1 MRFVTTRAVQQPVS
15 AGAVGD
21 REGLPLAGVS
31 LRTAML
37 EGLAPDGGLYVPESI
52 DEWSPGEIARL
63 RNRTLTEIGYRVLRP
78 YTRPELD
85 ATTFE
90 AVVVAAL
97 NFPIP
102 LVEVEPGIYA
112 LELFHGPT
120 LAFKDVGARTMA
132 RLMASLDSGDQPL
145 TVLAA
150 TSGDTG
156 SAVAHAFHAVPHT
169 RVVVLYPEGRVS
181 PTQEA
186 QLTMFN
192 SENGNVRAYAVAG
205 SFDDCH
211 RLTKEAFADVD
222 LRKRVRLT
230 SANSVN
236 MGRLLP
242 QMVYY
247 FHALAQAAH
256 KSSAKEIV
264 ICTPS
269 GNFGN
274 LTAGLFGKRAGLPVA
289 RFVAATNA
297 NDVVPAYLDT
307 GVFEPRASVQTIAN
321 AMDVGNPSNFERM
334 RWLYGDDLN
343 AMRRDIV
350 GSRHSDD
357 DVRATI
363 KRVYQER
370 GYLMDPHSAIAYLGL
385 TRYLKG
391 LDARE
396 RPSFA
401 PDGATERIGIFLA
414 TAHPAKFSEIVEPI
428 LGHAIETPKPL
439 ADALAQPR
447 HVLKIN
453 ATFDAVRRTLDS

>member
-1 MRFVTTRAVQQPVS
+1 MRFVTTRAVHQPVS
-15 AGAVGD
+15 AGTFSD
-21 REGLPLAGVS
+21 REGLPSAGVS

-52 DEWSPGEIARL
+52 DAWNPGEIARL
-63 RNRTLTEIGYRVLRP
+63 RNRTLTEIAYRVLRP

-102 LVEVEPGIYA
+102 LVEVAPGIFS

-132 RLMASLDSGDQPL
+132 RLLASLDSGDQPL

-156 SAVAHAFHAVPHT
+156 SAVAHAFHGVPHT
-169 RVVVLYPEGRVS
+169 RVVVLYPDGRVS

-192 SENGNVRAYAVAG
+192 SEDGNVRAYAVDG

-211 RLTKEAFADVD
+211 RLTKEAFANGE
-222 LRKRVRLT
+222 LRREVRLT

-236 MGRLLP
+236 IGRLLP

-247 FHALAQAAH
+247 FHAVAQ
-256 KSSAKEIV
+256 SARLSPGAQIN

-269 GNFGN
+269 GNFG
-274 LTAGLFGKRAGLPVA
+274 
-289 RFVAATNA
+289 
-297 NDVVPAYLDT
+297 
-307 GVFEPRASVQTIAN
+307 
-321 AMDVGNPSNFERM
+321 
-334 RWLYGDDLN
+334 
-343 AMRRDIV
+343 
-350 GSRHSDD
+350 
-357 DVRATI
+357 
-363 KRVYQER
+363 
-370 GYLMDPHSAIAYLGL
+370 
-385 TRYLKG
+385 
-391 LDARE
+391 
-396 RPSFA
+396 
-401 PDGATERIGIFLA
+401 
-414 TAHPAKFSEIVEPI
+414 
-428 LGHAIETPKPL
+428 
-439 ADALAQPR
+439 
-447 HVLKIN
+447 
-453 ATFDAVRRTLDS
+453 

>member
-1 MRFVTTRAVQQPVS
+1 MKFVTTRGTT
-15 AGAVGD
+15 GAETPD
-21 REGLPLAGVS
+21 VS

-37 EGLAPDGGLYVPESI
+37 EGLAPDGGLYVPETI
-52 DEWSPGEIARL
+52 EPWQPGELARL
-63 RNRTLTEIGYRVLRP
+63 RNRTLTEIAYRTLRP

-85 ATTFE
+85 ATNCE
-90 AVVVAAL
+90 AVVVSAL
-97 NFPIP
+97 DFPIP
-102 LVEVEPGIYA
+102 LIEVEPRIYA

-132 RLMASLDSGDQPL
+132 RLLASVDTGEQPL

-156 SAVAHAFHAVPHT
+156 SAVAHAFHGVPHT

-192 SENGNVRAYAVAG
+192 SEDGNVRAYAVAG

-211 RLTKEAFADVD
+211 RLTKEAFADVE

-247 FHALAQAAH
+247 FHAVAQAEQRA
-256 KSSAKEIV
+256 ADATV
-264 ICTPS
+264 VMCTPS

-274 LTAGLFGKRAGLPVA
+274 LTAGLFAKRAGLPISK
-289 RFVAATNA
+289 FVAATNA
-297 NDVVPAYLDT
+297 NDVVPAYLET
-307 GVFEPRASVQTIAN
+307 GQFVPRASVQTIAN

-334 RWLYGDDLN
+334 LWLYGNDVQ
-343 AMRRDIV
+343 AMRADIV
-350 GSRHSDD
+350 GSRHSDAE
-357 DVRATI
+357 VRATI
-363 KRVYQER
+363 KRVYSER
-370 GYLMDPHSAIAYLGL
+370 GYLLDPHSAIAYMGLKQYLG
-385 TRYLKG
+385 R
-391 LDARE
+391 RE
-396 RPSFA
+396 
-401 PDGATERIGIFLA
+401 GQEGQEGVVGIFLA

-428 LGHAIETPKPL
+428 IGRFEMPGPL
-439 ADALAQPR
+439 ADALARPR

-453 ATFDAVRRTLDS
+453 ASFDAVRRTL